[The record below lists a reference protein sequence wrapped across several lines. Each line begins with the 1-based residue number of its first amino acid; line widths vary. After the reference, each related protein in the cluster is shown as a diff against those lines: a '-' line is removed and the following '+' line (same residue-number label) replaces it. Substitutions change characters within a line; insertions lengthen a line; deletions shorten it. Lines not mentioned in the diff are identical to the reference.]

1 LEQKLQKDIKKQKIK
16 RKNMKNLKYDLFNFK
31 RDLPIE
37 DYELNVI
44 VERYISNYDSFSEK
58 ELVGSL
64 KENLAPFAWDVKVV
78 KLVESLEDEIK
89 SEPLNYN
96 LKDLYKKIERKNYG
110 QMYRPAL
117 NSILNIINTNDN
129 DSKMSSILNE
139 LVIHDWIPEVKM
151 FLNGYMNNPVQR
163 QNLVNSGK
171 ASKVFTL
178 VEKVDDGNLVFMK
191 DRWFLI
197 NQDEVKQALV
207 EDHIS
212 DIEKVRE
219 LRLLEKVMTIGDV
232 QEDKISFRL
241 DENLVLSI
249 STKDDKDVF
258 LNEEKLDKET
268 TLENLFNSKI
278 IPWLKKDY
286 YVLSTAAAQNL
297 DKFVDLDIALK
308 LENALHP
315 QLETYVVN
323 YKDKMYVYNNDTR
336 TGSAFY
342 EYNSAND
349 LINDIQRELDYD
361 LSGFLDNKLS
371 KEVKHLKALEDKE
384 MEIKESIKQI
394 DEGLA
399 LLKENEELVNE
410 DVNLKKTFNELL
422 VSKHEL
428 YENLKAIKVDKVK
441 AKRMIL

>member
-1 LEQKLQKDIKKQKIK
+1 
-16 RKNMKNLKYDLFNFK
+16 MKNLKYDLFNFK
-31 RDLPIE
+31 KDLPIE

-44 VERYISNYDSFSEK
+44 TERYISNYDKFSEK
-58 ELVGSL
+58 ELVDSL
-64 KENLAPFAWDVKVV
+64 KENLAPFAWDTRVKS
-78 KLVESLEDEIK
+78 LVEGLEEEIK

-117 NSILNIINTNDN
+117 NSILNIININDN
-129 DSKMSSILNE
+129 DSKMTSILNE

-151 FLNGYMNNPVQR
+151 FLNGYMNNPIQR

-178 VEKVDDGNLVFMK
+178 VEKTENGNLVFMK

-197 NQDEVKQALV
+197 NQDEVKQTLL
-207 EDHIS
+207 EDHVK

-219 LRLLEKVMTIGDV
+219 FRILEKVMTIGDIK
-232 QEDKISFRL
+232 EDSISFRL

-249 STKDDKDVF
+249 STKNDKDVF

-286 YVLSTAAAQNL
+286 YVLSTTAAQNI

-308 LENALHP
+308 VENALHP
-315 QLETYVVN
+315 YLECYVVN
-323 YKDKMYVYNNDTR
+323 YKDKMYVYNNDAR
-336 TGSAFY
+336 TGTAFY

-349 LINDIQRELDYD
+349 LINDVQRELDYD
-361 LSGFLDNKLS
+361 LTKFLDNKLS
-371 KEVKHLKALEDKE
+371 KEMKHLRTLEDKE

-399 LLKENEELVNE
+399 LLKEHEELVNE
-410 DVNLKKTFNELL
+410 DANLKKTFNDLL
-422 VSKHEL
+422 ISKHEL
-428 YENLKAIKVDKVK
+428 YETLKTIKDDKVK
-441 AKRMIL
+441 AKRMIF

>member
-1 LEQKLQKDIKKQKIK
+1 
-16 RKNMKNLKYDLFNFK
+16 MKNLKYDLFNFK
-31 RDLPIE
+31 KDLPLE

-44 VERYISNYDSFSEK
+44 TERYINNYDKFSEK
-58 ELVGSL
+58 ELVSSL
-64 KENLAPFAWDVKVV
+64 KETLTPFSWDVKVK
-78 KLVESLEDEIK
+78 KLVEGLEDEIK

-117 NSILNIINTNDN
+117 NSILNIINQQDN
-129 DSKMSSILNE
+129 DSKMSSIVNE
-139 LVIHDWIPEVKM
+139 LVIHDWIPEVKL
-151 FLNGYMNNPVQR
+151 FLSGYMNNPIQR

-178 VEKVDDGNLVFMK
+178 VEKTDNGNLVFMK

-197 NQDEVKQALV
+197 NQDEMKQTLV
-207 EDHIS
+207 EDHIK

-219 LRLLEKVMTIGDV
+219 FRILEKVMTIGDIK
-232 QEDKISFRL
+232 EDSISFRL

-249 STKDDKDVF
+249 STKNDKDVF

-286 YVLSTAAAQNL
+286 YVLSTTAAQNI

-308 LENALHP
+308 VENALHP
-315 QLETYVVN
+315 QLECYVVN
-323 YKDKMYVYNNDTR
+323 YKDKMYVYNNDAR

-361 LSGFLDNKLS
+361 LTKFLDNKLS
-371 KEVKHLKALEDKE
+371 KEIKHLRTLEDKE
-384 MEIKESIKQI
+384 MEVKEGIKQI
-394 DEGLA
+394 DDALA
-399 LLKENEELVNE
+399 LLKENELLVNE
-410 DVNLKKTFNELL
+410 DENLKKVFNDLL
-422 VSKHEL
+422 ISKHEL
-428 YENLKAIKVDKVK
+428 YENLKTIKEDKTK
-441 AKRMIL
+441 AKRMII

>member
-1 LEQKLQKDIKKQKIK
+1 
-16 RKNMKNLKYDLFNFK
+16 MKNLKYDLFNFK
-31 RDLPIE
+31 RELPIE
-37 DYELNVI
+37 DYELNI
-44 VERYISNYDSFSEK
+44 IMERFISNYDKYSEK

-64 KENLAPFAWDVKVV
+64 KETLTPFSWDVKV
-78 KLVESLEDEIK
+78 KRLVEGLEEEIK

-117 NSILNIINTNDN
+117 NSILNIINLQDN
-129 DSKMSSILNE
+129 DSKMSSIVNE
-139 LVIHDWIPEVKM
+139 LVIHDWIPEVKLFM
-151 FLNGYMNNPVQR
+151 SGYMNNPIQR

-178 VEKVDDGNLVFMK
+178 VEKTDSGNLVFMK

-197 NQDEVKQALV
+197 NQDEVKQCLL
-207 EDHIS
+207 EDHVK
-212 DIEKVRE
+212 DIEKIRE
-219 LRLLEKVMTIGDV
+219 FRILEKVMTIGDIK
-232 QEDKISFRL
+232 EDSISFRL

-249 STKDDKDVF
+249 STKNDKDVF

-286 YVLSTAAAQNL
+286 YVLSTTAAQNI

-308 LENALHP
+308 VENALYPH
-315 QLETYVVN
+315 LECYVVN
-323 YKDKMYVYNNDTR
+323 YKDKMYIYNKDAR

-361 LSGFLDNKLS
+361 LTKFLDNKLS
-371 KEVKHLKALEDKE
+371 KEMKHLRTLEDKE
-384 MEIKESIKQI
+384 MEIKEGIKQI

-399 LLKENEELVNE
+399 LLKENELLVNE
-410 DVNLKKTFNELL
+410 DENLKKVFNDLL
-422 VSKHEL
+422 ISKHEL
-428 YENLKAIKVDKVK
+428 YENLKTIKEDKTK
-441 AKRMIL
+441 AKRMII

>member
-1 LEQKLQKDIKKQKIK
+1 
-16 RKNMKNLKYDLFNFK
+16 MKNLKYDLFNFK

-44 VERYISNYDSFSEK
+44 VERYINNYDKFSEK

-64 KENLAPFAWDVKVV
+64 KETLTPFSWDVKV
-78 KLVESLEDEIK
+78 KRLVEGLEEEIK

-117 NSILNIINTNDN
+117 NSILNIINLQDN
-129 DSKMSSILNE
+129 DSKMSSIVNE
-139 LVIHDWIPEVKM
+139 LVIHDWIPEVKLFM
-151 FLNGYMNNPVQR
+151 SGYMNNPIQR

-178 VEKVDDGNLVFMK
+178 VEKTDSGNLVFMK

-197 NQDEVKQALV
+197 NQDEVKQCLL
-207 EDHIS
+207 EDHVK
-212 DIEKVRE
+212 DIEKIRE
-219 LRLLEKVMTIGDV
+219 FRILEKVMTIGDIK
-232 QEDKISFRL
+232 EDSISFRL

-249 STKDDKDVF
+249 STKNDKDVF

-286 YVLSTAAAQNL
+286 YVLSTTAAQNI

-308 LENALHP
+308 VENALYPH
-315 QLETYVVN
+315 LECYVVN
-323 YKDKMYVYNNDTR
+323 YKDKMYIYNKDAR

-361 LSGFLDNKLS
+361 LTKFLDNKLS
-371 KEVKHLKALEDKE
+371 KEMKHLRTLEDKE
-384 MEIKESIKQI
+384 MEIKEGIKQI

-399 LLKENEELVNE
+399 LLKENELLVNE
-410 DVNLKKTFNELL
+410 DENLKKVFNDLL
-422 VSKHEL
+422 ISKHEL
-428 YENLKAIKVDKVK
+428 YENLKTIKEDKTK
-441 AKRMIL
+441 AKRMII

>member
-1 LEQKLQKDIKKQKIK
+1 
-16 RKNMKNLKYDLFNFK
+16 MKNLKYDLFNFK
-31 RDLPIE
+31 KELPIE
-37 DYELNVI
+37 DYELNII
-44 VERYISNYDSFSEK
+44 VERFISNYDKYSEK
-58 ELVGSL
+58 ELVSSV
-64 KENLAPFAWDVKVV
+64 KETLTPFAWDSKVKR
-78 KLVESLEDEIK
+78 LVEGLEAEIK

-117 NSILNIINTNDN
+117 NSILNIINMNDN
-129 DSKMSSILNE
+129 DTKMSSIVNE
-139 LVIHDWIPEVKM
+139 LVIHDWIPEVKLFM
-151 FLNGYMNNPVQR
+151 SGYMNNPIQR

-178 VEKVDDGNLVFMK
+178 VEKTENGNLVFMK

-197 NQDEVKQALV
+197 NQDEVKQCLL
-207 EDHIS
+207 EDHIK
-212 DIEKVRE
+212 DIDKVRE
-219 LRLLEKVMTIGDV
+219 FRILEKVMTIGDIK
-232 QEDKISFRL
+232 EDSISFRL

-249 STKDDKDVF
+249 STKNDKDVF

-286 YVLSTAAAQNL
+286 YVLSTTAAQNI

-308 LENALHP
+308 VENVLHP
-315 QLETYVVN
+315 YLECYVVN
-323 YKDKMYVYNNDTR
+323 YKDKMYVYNNDAR
-336 TGSAFY
+336 TGTAFY

-349 LINDIQRELDYD
+349 LINDVQRELDYD
-361 LSGFLDNKLS
+361 LTKFLDNKLS
-371 KEVKHLKALEDKE
+371 KEIKHLRTLEDKE
-384 MEIKESIKQI
+384 MEVKEAIKQI

-399 LLKENEELVNE
+399 LLKEHEELVNE
-410 DVNLKKTFNELL
+410 DEALKKTFNDLL
-422 VSKHEL
+422 ISKHEL
-428 YENLKAIKVDKVK
+428 YENLKQIKDDKVK

>member
-1 LEQKLQKDIKKQKIK
+1 
-16 RKNMKNLKYDLFNFK
+16 MKNLKYDLFNFK

-44 VERYISNYDSFSEK
+44 VERYINNYDSFSEK
-58 ELVGSL
+58 ELVSSL
-64 KENLAPFAWDVKVV
+64 KENLTPFAWDVKVT

-117 NSILNIINTNDN
+117 NSILNIININDN

-151 FLNGYMNNPVQR
+151 FLNGYMNNPIQR

-178 VEKVDDGNLVFMK
+178 VEKVDAGNLVFMK

-197 NQDEVKQALV
+197 NQDEVKQTLI

-219 LRLLEKVMTIGDV
+219 FRLLEKVMTIGDV

-361 LSGFLDNKLS
+361 LTSFLDNKLS
-371 KEVKHLKALEDKE
+371 KEVKHLRTLEDKE

-410 DVNLKKTFNELL
+410 DENLKKTFNELL

-428 YENLKAIKVDKVK
+428 YENLKAIKEDKVK

>member
-1 LEQKLQKDIKKQKIK
+1 
-16 RKNMKNLKYDLFNFK
+16 MKNLKYDLFNFK
-31 RDLPIE
+31 RELPIE
-37 DYELNVI
+37 EYELNVI
-44 VERYISNYDSFSEK
+44 VERYINNYDNFSEK
-58 ELVGSL
+58 ELVSSL
-64 KENLAPFAWDVKVV
+64 KETLTPFSWDVKVK
-78 KLVESLEDEIK
+78 KLVEGLEEEITA
-89 SEPLNYN
+89 EPLNYN

-117 NSILNIINTNDN
+117 NSILNIINMNDN
-129 DSKMSSILNE
+129 DSKMTSILNE
-139 LVIHDWIPEVKM
+139 LVIHDWIPEVKL
-151 FLNGYMNNPVQR
+151 FLNGYMNNPIQR

-178 VEKVDDGNLVFMK
+178 VEKVEEGNLVFMK

-197 NQDEVKQALV
+197 NNEEIKQTLL
-207 EDHIS
+207 ENHIK
-212 DIEKVRE
+212 DAEKIRE
-219 LRLLEKVMTIGDV
+219 FRLLEKVMTIGDIN
-232 QEDKISFRL
+232 EDAISFRL

-249 STKDDKDVF
+249 STKNDKEVF

-286 YVLSTAAAQNL
+286 YVLSTTAAQNI

-308 LENALHP
+308 VENALHP
-315 QLETYVVN
+315 YLECYVVN
-323 YKDKMYVYNNDTR
+323 YKDKMYVYNNDAR

-361 LSGFLDNKLS
+361 LTKFLDNKISEEIKNLRS
-371 KEVKHLKALEDKE
+371 LEDKE
-384 MEIKESIKQI
+384 MEIKESIKEI
-394 DEGLA
+394 DGGLA
-399 LLKENEELVNE
+399 LLKENEDLVNE
-410 DVNLKKTFNELL
+410 DENLKKTFKDLL

-428 YENLKAIKVDKVK
+428 YEELKSIKEAKVQ

>member
-1 LEQKLQKDIKKQKIK
+1 
-16 RKNMKNLKYDLFNFK
+16 
-31 RDLPIE
+31 
-37 DYELNVI
+37 
-44 VERYISNYDSFSEK
+44 
-58 ELVGSL
+58 
-64 KENLAPFAWDVKVV
+64 
-78 KLVESLEDEIK
+78 
-89 SEPLNYN
+89 
-96 LKDLYKKIERKNYG
+96 
-110 QMYRPAL
+110 
-117 NSILNIINTNDN
+117 
-129 DSKMSSILNE
+129 
-139 LVIHDWIPEVKM
+139 
-151 FLNGYMNNPVQR
+151 
-163 QNLVNSGK
+163 
-171 ASKVFTL
+171 
-178 VEKVDDGNLVFMK
+178 
-191 DRWFLI
+191 
-197 NQDEVKQALV
+197 
-207 EDHIS
+207 
-212 DIEKVRE
+212 
-219 LRLLEKVMTIGDV
+219 MTIGDV

-361 LSGFLDNKLS
+361 LTNFLNNKLS
-371 KEVKHLKALEDKE
+371 KEVKHLRTLEDKE
-384 MEIKESIKQI
+384 MEIKESIKHI

>member
-1 LEQKLQKDIKKQKIK
+1 
-16 RKNMKNLKYDLFNFK
+16 MKNLKYDLFNFK

-44 VERYISNYDSFSEK
+44 TERYISNYDKYSEK
-58 ELVGSL
+58 ELVSSL
-64 KENLAPFAWDVKVV
+64 KETLIPFSWDVKV
-78 KLVESLEDEIK
+78 KRLVESLEDEIK

-117 NSILNIINTNDN
+117 NSILNIINLQDN
-129 DSKMSSILNE
+129 DTKMSSILNE
-139 LVIHDWIPEVKM
+139 LVIHDWIPEVKL
-151 FLNGYMNNPVQR
+151 FLNGYMNNPIQR

-178 VEKVDDGNLVFMK
+178 VEKVEEGNLVYMK

-197 NQDEVKQALV
+197 NNDEMKQTLLENHVK
-207 EDHIS
+207 

-219 LRLLEKVMTIGDV
+219 FRTLEKVMTIGDIK
-232 QEDKISFRL
+232 EDKISFRL
-241 DENLVLSI
+241 DENLILSI
-249 STKDDKDVF
+249 STKNDNNMF

-278 IPWLKKDY
+278 IPWLKKDF
-286 YVLSTAAAQNL
+286 YVLSRTAAQNI

-308 LENALHP
+308 VENTLHP
-315 QLETYVVN
+315 QLECYVIN
-323 YKDKMYVYNNDTR
+323 YKDKMYVYNNDAR

-361 LSGFLDNKLS
+361 LTKFLNNKLS
-371 KEVKHLKALEDKE
+371 TEMKHLRTLEDKE
-384 MEIKESIKQI
+384 MEIKESIKDI
-394 DEGLA
+394 DDSLT
-399 LLKENEELVNE
+399 LLKENEVLVNE
-410 DVNLKKTFNELL
+410 DKNLKKVFNQLL

-428 YENLKAIKVDKVK
+428 YDNLKKIKEDKVK

>member
-1 LEQKLQKDIKKQKIK
+1 
-16 RKNMKNLKYDLFNFK
+16 MKNLKYDLFNFK

-44 VERYISNYDSFSEK
+44 VERFIGNYDKYSEK
-58 ELVGSL
+58 ELVSSL
-64 KENLAPFAWDVKVV
+64 KETLTPFSWDVKV
-78 KLVESLEDEIK
+78 KRLVEGLEDEIK

-117 NSILNIINTNDN
+117 NSILNIINMTDN

-139 LVIHDWIPEVKM
+139 LVIHDWISEVKM
-151 FLNGYMNNPVQR
+151 FLNGYMNNPIQR

-178 VEKVDDGNLVFMK
+178 VEKVEEGNLVFMK

-197 NQDEVKQALV
+197 NQDEVKQTLLENHV
-207 EDHIS
+207 K

-219 LRLLEKVMTIGDV
+219 FRILEKVMTIGDIK
-232 QEDKISFRL
+232 EDSISFRL

-249 STKDDKDVF
+249 STKNDRDVF

-286 YVLSTAAAQNL
+286 YVLSTTAAQNI

-308 LENALHP
+308 VENALHP
-315 QLETYVVN
+315 HLECYVIN
-323 YKDKMYVYNNDTR
+323 FKDKMYVYNNDAR
-336 TGSAFY
+336 TGTAFY

-361 LSGFLDNKLS
+361 LTKFLDNKLS
-371 KEVKHLKALEDKE
+371 KEMKHLRTLEDKE

-410 DVNLKKTFNELL
+410 DANLKKTFNDLL
-422 VSKHEL
+422 ISKHAL
-428 YENLKAIKVDKVK
+428 YETLKAIKEDKVK

>member
-1 LEQKLQKDIKKQKIK
+1 
-16 RKNMKNLKYDLFNFK
+16 MKNLKYDLFNFK
-31 RDLPIE
+31 KELPIE

-44 VERYISNYDSFSEK
+44 VEKYIDNYDTLSEK
-58 ELVGSL
+58 ELVFSL
-64 KENLAPFAWDVKVV
+64 KETLTPFSWDVKVK

-117 NSILNIINTNDN
+117 NSILNIVNMNDN
-129 DSKMSSILNE
+129 DTKMSAILNE
-139 LVIHDWIPEVKM
+139 LVIHDWIPEVKI
-151 FLNGYMNNPVQR
+151 FLSGYMNNPIQR

-178 VEKVDDGNLVFMK
+178 VEKVEEGNLVFMK

-197 NQDEVKQALV
+197 NNDEMKQTLLENHVTDA
-207 EDHIS
+207 
-212 DIEKVRE
+212 EKLRE
-219 LRLLEKVMTIGDV
+219 FRTLEKVMTIGDIK
-232 QEDKISFRL
+232 EDSISFRL

-249 STKDDKDVF
+249 STKNDKEVF

-286 YVLSTAAAQNL
+286 YVLSSTAAQNI
-297 DKFVDLDIALK
+297 DKFVDLDIAVK
-308 LENALHP
+308 VENTLHP
-315 QLETYVVN
+315 YLECYVVN
-323 YKDKMYVYNNDTR
+323 YKDKMYVYNNDAR

-361 LSGFLDNKLS
+361 LTKFLDNKLS
-371 KEVKHLKALEDKE
+371 KEVKHLRTLEDKE
-384 MEIKESIKQI
+384 MEIKESIKNI

-399 LLKENEELVNE
+399 LLKENEDLVNDDE
-410 DVNLKKTFNELL
+410 ALKETFKNLLI
-422 VSKHEL
+422 SKHEL
-428 YENLKAIKVDKVK
+428 YENLKLIKEDKVK

>member
-1 LEQKLQKDIKKQKIK
+1 
-16 RKNMKNLKYDLFNFK
+16 MKNLKYDLFNFK
-31 RDLPIE
+31 RELPIE

-44 VERYISNYDSFSEK
+44 VERFISNYDKYSEK
-58 ELVGSL
+58 ELVVSL
-64 KENLAPFAWDVKVV
+64 KETLTPFSYDLKVKR
-78 KLVESLEDEIK
+78 LVEGLEDEIK

-117 NSILNIINTNDN
+117 NSILNIINMTDN

-139 LVIHDWIPEVKM
+139 LVIHDWISEVKM
-151 FLNGYMNNPVQR
+151 FLNGYMNNPIQR

-178 VEKVDDGNLVFMK
+178 VEKVEEGNLVFMK

-197 NQDEVKQALV
+197 NQDEVKQTLLENHV
-207 EDHIS
+207 H

-219 LRLLEKVMTIGDV
+219 FRILEKVMTIGDIK
-232 QEDKISFRL
+232 EDSISFRL

-249 STKDDKDVF
+249 STKNDRDVF

-286 YVLSTAAAQNL
+286 YVLSTTAAQNI

-308 LENALHP
+308 VENALHP
-315 QLETYVVN
+315 HLECYVVN
-323 YKDKMYVYNNDTR
+323 FKDKMYVYNKDAR
-336 TGSAFY
+336 TGTAFY

-361 LSGFLDNKLS
+361 LTKFLDNKLS
-371 KEVKHLKALEDKE
+371 KEMKHLRTLEDKE

-410 DVNLKKTFNELL
+410 DANLKKTFNDLL
-422 VSKHEL
+422 ISKHEL
-428 YENLKAIKVDKVK
+428 YENLKAIKEDKVK
-441 AKRMIL
+441 AKRMIF

>member
-1 LEQKLQKDIKKQKIK
+1 
-16 RKNMKNLKYDLFNFK
+16 MKNLKYDLFNFK
-31 RDLPIE
+31 KDLPIE
-37 DYELNVI
+37 DYELNII
-44 VERYISNYDSFSEK
+44 VERFISNYDKYSEK
-58 ELVGSL
+58 ELVSSV
-64 KENLAPFAWDVKVV
+64 KETLTPFSWDTKVKR
-78 KLVESLEDEIK
+78 LVEGLEEEIK

-117 NSILNIINTNDN
+117 NSILNIINMNDN
-129 DSKMSSILNE
+129 DTKMSSIVNE
-139 LVIHDWIPEVKM
+139 LVIHDWIPEVKLFM
-151 FLNGYMNNPVQR
+151 SGYMNNPIQR

-178 VEKVDDGNLVFMK
+178 VEKTENGNLVFMK

-197 NQDEVKQALV
+197 NQDEVKQTLL
-207 EDHIS
+207 EDHIK

-219 LRLLEKVMTIGDV
+219 FRILEKVMTIGDIK
-232 QEDKISFRL
+232 EDSISFRL

-249 STKDDKDVF
+249 STKNDKDVF

-286 YVLSTAAAQNL
+286 YVLSTTAAQNI

-308 LENALHP
+308 VENVLHP
-315 QLETYVVN
+315 YLECYVVN
-323 YKDKMYVYNNDTR
+323 YKDKMYVYNKDAR
-336 TGSAFY
+336 TGTAFY

-361 LSGFLDNKLS
+361 LTKFLDNKLS
-371 KEVKHLKALEDKE
+371 KEIKHLRTLEDKE
-384 MEIKESIKQI
+384 MEVKEAIKQI

-399 LLKENEELVNE
+399 LLKEHEELVNE
-410 DVNLKKTFNELL
+410 DEALKKTFNDLL
-422 VSKHEL
+422 ISKHEL
-428 YENLKAIKVDKVK
+428 YENLKQIKDDKVK

>member
-1 LEQKLQKDIKKQKIK
+1 
-16 RKNMKNLKYDLFNFK
+16 MKNLKYDLFNFK
-31 RDLPIE
+31 RDLSIE

-44 VERYISNYDSFSEK
+44 VERYINNYDKFSEK

-64 KENLAPFAWDVKVV
+64 KETLTPFSWDVKV
-78 KLVESLEDEIK
+78 KRLVEGLEEEIK

-117 NSILNIINTNDN
+117 NSILNIINLQDN
-129 DSKMSSILNE
+129 DSKMSSIVNE
-139 LVIHDWIPEVKM
+139 LVIHDWIPEVKLFM
-151 FLNGYMNNPVQR
+151 SGYMNNPIQR

-178 VEKVDDGNLVFMK
+178 VEKTDSGNLVFMK

-197 NQDEVKQALV
+197 NQDEVKQCLL
-207 EDHIS
+207 EDHVK
-212 DIEKVRE
+212 DIEKIRE
-219 LRLLEKVMTIGDV
+219 FRILEKVMTIGDIK
-232 QEDKISFRL
+232 EDSISFRL

-249 STKDDKDVF
+249 STKNDKDVF

-286 YVLSTAAAQNL
+286 YVLSTTAAQNI

-308 LENALHP
+308 VENALYPH
-315 QLETYVVN
+315 LECYVVN
-323 YKDKMYVYNNDTR
+323 YKDKMYIYNKDAR

-361 LSGFLDNKLS
+361 LTKFLDNKLS
-371 KEVKHLKALEDKE
+371 KEMKHLRTLEDKE
-384 MEIKESIKQI
+384 MEIKEGIKQI

-399 LLKENEELVNE
+399 LLKENELLVNE
-410 DVNLKKTFNELL
+410 DENLKKVFNDLL
-422 VSKHEL
+422 ISKHEL
-428 YENLKAIKVDKVK
+428 YENLKTIKEDKTK
-441 AKRMIL
+441 AKRMII

>member
-1 LEQKLQKDIKKQKIK
+1 
-16 RKNMKNLKYDLFNFK
+16 
-31 RDLPIE
+31 
-37 DYELNVI
+37 
-44 VERYISNYDSFSEK
+44 
-58 ELVGSL
+58 
-64 KENLAPFAWDVKVV
+64 
-78 KLVESLEDEIK
+78 
-89 SEPLNYN
+89 
-96 LKDLYKKIERKNYG
+96 
-110 QMYRPAL
+110 
-117 NSILNIINTNDN
+117 
-129 DSKMSSILNE
+129 
-139 LVIHDWIPEVKM
+139 
-151 FLNGYMNNPVQR
+151 
-163 QNLVNSGK
+163 
-171 ASKVFTL
+171 
-178 VEKVDDGNLVFMK
+178 
-191 DRWFLI
+191 
-197 NQDEVKQALV
+197 
-207 EDHIS
+207 
-212 DIEKVRE
+212 
-219 LRLLEKVMTIGDV
+219 MTIGDV

-361 LSGFLDNKLS
+361 LTNFLNNKLS
-371 KEVKHLKALEDKE
+371 KEVKHLRTLEDKE
-384 MEIKESIKQI
+384 MEIKESIKHI

-399 LLKENEELVNE
+399 LLKENEELMNE

-428 YENLKAIKVDKVK
+428 YENLKAIKEDKVK

>member
-1 LEQKLQKDIKKQKIK
+1 
-16 RKNMKNLKYDLFNFK
+16 MKNLKYDLFNFK
-31 RDLPIE
+31 RELPID

-44 VERYISNYDSFSEK
+44 SERFIQNYDLYSEK
-58 ELVGSL
+58 ELVSLL
-64 KENLAPFAWDVKVV
+64 KENLAPYAWDLKVKR
-78 KLVESLEDEIK
+78 LVEGLEEEIK
-89 SEPLNYN
+89 SDPLNYN

-117 NSILNIINTNDN
+117 NSILNIINTSDN
-129 DSKMSSILNE
+129 DSKMTSILNE
-139 LVIHDWIPEVKM
+139 LVIYDWIPEVKG
-151 FLNGYMNNPVQR
+151 FLSGYMNNPIQR

-178 VEKVDDGNLVFMK
+178 VEKTDNGNLVFMK

-197 NQDEVKQALV
+197 NQDEIKQTLL
-207 EDHIS
+207 EDHVK
-212 DIEKVRE
+212 DIEKIRE
-219 LRLLEKVMTIGDV
+219 FRILEKVMTIGDIN
-232 QEDKISFRL
+232 EDSISFRL

-249 STKDDKDVF
+249 STKNDKDVF

-286 YVLSTAAAQNL
+286 YVLSTTAAQNI

-315 QLETYVVN
+315 NLEVYVIN
-323 YKDKMYVYNNDTR
+323 YQDKMYAYNNDTR

-342 EYNSAND
+342 EYNSASD
-349 LINDIQRELDYD
+349 LINDVQRELDYD
-361 LSGFLDNKLS
+361 LTKFLDNKLS
-371 KEVKHLKALEDKE
+371 KEVKHLRALEDKE
-384 MEIKESIKQI
+384 MEVKESIKQI

-410 DVNLKKTFNELL
+410 DENLKKTFNNLL
-422 VSKHEL
+422 LSKHEL
-428 YENLKAIKVDKVK
+428 YENLKLIKEDKIK
-441 AKRMIL
+441 AKRMII

>member
-1 LEQKLQKDIKKQKIK
+1 MKK
-16 RKNMKNLKYDLFNFK
+16 LKYDLFNFK
-31 RDLPIE
+31 KDLPIE

-44 VERYISNYDSFSEK
+44 VERYISNYDNYSEK

-64 KENLAPFAWDVKVV
+64 KENLAGYAWDTRVKI
-78 KLVESLEDEIK
+78 LVEALEDEIK
-89 SEPLNYN
+89 SEPVNYN

-110 QMYRPAL
+110 QLYRPAL
-117 NSILNIINTNDN
+117 NSILNIINIQDN
-129 DSKMSSILNE
+129 DSKMSTIMNE
-139 LVIHDWIPEVKM
+139 LVIHDWIPEVKL
-151 FLNGYMNNPVQR
+151 FLSGYMNNPIQR

-178 VEKVDDGNLVFMK
+178 VEKTDNGNLVFMK

-197 NQDEVKQALV
+197 SQDEIKQTLL
-207 EDHIS
+207 EDNIS
-212 DIEKVRE
+212 DIEKIRE
-219 LRLLEKVMTIGDV
+219 FRILEKVMKIGDI

-249 STKDDKDVF
+249 STKSDKDVF

-278 IPWLKKDY
+278 IPWLKKDF
-286 YVLSTAAAQNL
+286 YVLSTTTAQNL

-308 LENALHP
+308 LENVLHP
-315 QLETYVVN
+315 WLETYVVN
-323 YKDKMYVYNNDTR
+323 FKDKMYVYNNDTR

-361 LSGFLDNKLS
+361 LSSFLENKIS
-371 KEVKHLKALEDKE
+371 KEVKYLRSLEDKE
-384 MEIKESIKQI
+384 MEIKESIKEI
-394 DEGLA
+394 DKGLT
-399 LLKENEELVNE
+399 LLKENENLVNE
-410 DVNLKKTFNELL
+410 DEALKETFKQLL
-422 VSKHEL
+422 ISKHDL
-428 YENLKAIKVDKVK
+428 YENMKKIKDEKVK
-441 AKRMIL
+441 ARRMIL

>member
-1 LEQKLQKDIKKQKIK
+1 
-16 RKNMKNLKYDLFNFK
+16 MKNLKYDLFNFK
-31 RDLPIE
+31 KDLPIE
-37 DYELNVI
+37 DYELNII
-44 VERYISNYDSFSEK
+44 VERFISNYDKYSEK
-58 ELVGSL
+58 ELVSSV
-64 KENLAPFAWDVKVV
+64 KETLTPFAWDSKVKR
-78 KLVESLEDEIK
+78 LVEGLEAEIK

-117 NSILNIINTNDN
+117 NSILNIINMNDN
-129 DSKMSSILNE
+129 DTKMSSIVNE
-139 LVIHDWIPEVKM
+139 LVIHDWIPEVKLFM
-151 FLNGYMNNPVQR
+151 SGYMNNPIQR

-178 VEKVDDGNLVFMK
+178 VEKTENGNLVFMK

-197 NQDEVKQALV
+197 NQDEVKQCLL
-207 EDHIS
+207 EDHIK
-212 DIEKVRE
+212 DIDKVRE
-219 LRLLEKVMTIGDV
+219 FRILEKVMTIGDIK
-232 QEDKISFRL
+232 EDSISFRL

-249 STKDDKDVF
+249 STKNDKDVF

-286 YVLSTAAAQNL
+286 YVLSTTAAQNI

-308 LENALHP
+308 VENVLHP
-315 QLETYVVN
+315 YLECYVVN
-323 YKDKMYVYNNDTR
+323 YKDKMYVYNNDAR
-336 TGSAFY
+336 TGTAFY

-349 LINDIQRELDYD
+349 LINDVQRELDYD
-361 LSGFLDNKLS
+361 LTKFLDNKLS
-371 KEVKHLKALEDKE
+371 KEIKHLRTLEDKE
-384 MEIKESIKQI
+384 MEVKEAIKQI

-399 LLKENEELVNE
+399 LLKEHEELVNE
-410 DVNLKKTFNELL
+410 DEALKKTFNDLL
-422 VSKHEL
+422 ISKHEL
-428 YENLKAIKVDKVK
+428 YENLKQIKDDKVK